1 MIIYWILF
9 LIPLTI
15 SVLPDK
21 LNIKLNNQL
30 ILLYGIT
37 CILFIGF
44 RYQIGGDWGIYD
56 NWARLINTIDFI
68 EVFNMFSPG
77 YNMMV
82 WISVN
87 LGFGVLLSNTI
98 CALLFIIGL
107 TIFVKSLPNPWLG
120 YVIAFPYL
128 ITVVGMGY
136 SRQAVVI
143 GFSLWCFDIWRKN
156 NKFSTLKILILAS
169 IAITFHKTGLLI
181 LFLVL
186 INSDG
191 PYFRFKNLLFCIP
204 LALGFFYYLISVNL
218 GATLSYYFAQ
228 SNIIK
233 TGQAVA
239 YGAQA
244 RAFLN
249 IPATILFFYFYKDF
263 RVFGDRR
270 LWTIIAIVSVIFFI
284 VAPFY
289 TTIIDRLALF
299 LISFQMLVYSRL
311 TIIIKN
317 NFYRFALIY
326 SVCGFYILIF
336 TVWLFYSLSS
346 YMWIPYKINLFQSNS
361 LYETLGDQ
369 RDYNDD
375 PKFKRFKIE

>member
-30 ILLYGIT
+30 ILLYGIICT
-37 CILFIGF
+37 LFIGF

-181 LFLVL
+181 FFLVL
-186 INSDG
+186 INSHG
-191 PYFRFKNLLFCIP
+191 NYFRFKNLLFFIP

-284 VAPFY
+284 IAPFY

-311 TIIIKN
+311 TKIIKN